1 MPMGEDP
8 ARAIRLLIVEDV
20 KADAERALYQL
31 GRAGLDC
38 VWRRVETEQELVAAL
53 AEFEPT
59 VILSDFSLPQFD
71 GMSALGIARVH
82 APGIPFIFL
91 SGTIG
96 EETAIEALHAGAV
109 DYVLKENL
117 ARLAPALRRAIHEAA
132 ARLERQKQQEQISR
146 LNRVLRMLSGVN
158 GLVLRLRDRTE
169 LLRET
174 CRLATT
180 VGGYTA
186 AVAAAGTSASALL
199 QPVAWSGSDER
210 VLEKLRGY
218 VAESAARESGVIGTV
233 IGTGREFVCNN
244 TATRSATARFDSLML
259 QTGLLSVVVLPLMV
273 DNTAIAVL
281 VLTAR
286 DCDVVGD
293 EELDMLREVAG
304 NLSFGLQYLQRDTH
318 ARFLSHFDPQ
328 TGLAK
333 RPLFCERVQRMVA
346 AQEGQRGQLAVV
358 VMDIERLSI
367 INDSFGRRTG
377 DLLLQHVADRL
388 KRQYPETDEIA
399 HFGGGTFALV
409 RTQGLTPP
417 AEIGIAGKRQAGQV
431 FGEPFLI
438 EEHVIPVIVRT
449 GFALVPDDGTEAAVL
464 VQNAE
469 AALRYAHASGEKHVH
484 YNAAVRA
491 QNVDQLALEHR
502 LRFALE
508 RNEFELHY
516 QPKVHLV
523 TRRIE
528 GAEALLRWRSP
539 QDGLVTPAGFLPLL
553 EATGLIVQAGEWVV
567 EQAARDCLRW
577 KLAGIPAV
585 RIAVNIAP
593 AQLRHPDFELH
604 FQRAARPLAGTDWGL
619 DVEITEGLLQD
630 DAPEEIRKLKRLHEN
645 GVRVAIDDFGTGY
658 SSLSRL
664 AQLPIDTLKIDRSFV
679 RQSLGSAPGSS
690 LVKTIITLAR
700 AFNMTT
706 VAEGVEKQEE
716 LDLLWQLG
724 CDQSQGFLHSAA
736 VPADDFAAMLSKDN
750 GIMPQPASA
759 SSTVSYRLRGKQP

>member
-38 VWRRVETEQELVAAL
+38 AWRRVETEQELVAAL

-71 GMSALGIARVH
+71 G
-82 APGIPFIFL
+82 
-91 SGTIG
+91 T
-96 EETAIEALHAGAV
+96 
-109 DYVLKENL
+109 
-117 ARLAPALRRAIHEAA
+117 PALRRAIHEAA

-259 QTGLLSVVVLPLMV
+259 QAGLLSVVVLPLMV

-333 RPLFCERVQRMVA
+333 RPLFCERVQRMVTA
-346 AQEGQRGQLAVV
+346 PESQRERLAVV

-377 DLLLQHVADRL
+377 D
-388 KRQYPETDEIA
+388 
-399 HFGGGTFALV
+399 
-409 RTQGLTPP
+409 
-417 AEIGIAGKRQAGQV
+417 
-431 FGEPFLI
+431 
-438 EEHVIPVIVRT
+438 
-449 GFALVPDDGTEAAVL
+449 
-464 VQNAE
+464 
-469 AALRYAHASGEKHVH
+469 
-484 YNAAVRA
+484 
-491 QNVDQLALEHR
+491 
-502 LRFALE
+502 
-508 RNEFELHY
+508 
-516 QPKVHLV
+516 
-523 TRRIE
+523 
-528 GAEALLRWRSP
+528 
-539 QDGLVTPAGFLPLL
+539 
-553 EATGLIVQAGEWVV
+553 
-567 EQAARDCLRW
+567 
-577 KLAGIPAV
+577 
-585 RIAVNIAP
+585 
-593 AQLRHPDFELH
+593 
-604 FQRAARPLAGTDWGL
+604 
-619 DVEITEGLLQD
+619 
-630 DAPEEIRKLKRLHEN
+630 
-645 GVRVAIDDFGTGY
+645 
-658 SSLSRL
+658 
-664 AQLPIDTLKIDRSFV
+664 
-679 RQSLGSAPGSS
+679 
-690 LVKTIITLAR
+690 
-700 AFNMTT
+700 
-706 VAEGVEKQEE
+706 
-716 LDLLWQLG
+716 
-724 CDQSQGFLHSAA
+724 
-736 VPADDFAAMLSKDN
+736 
-750 GIMPQPASA
+750 
-759 SSTVSYRLRGKQP
+759 

>member
-1 MPMGEDP
+1 MPVAEELP
-8 ARAIRLLIVEDV
+8 VTIRILLVEDV
-20 KADAERALYQL
+20 EADAERALHHL
-31 GRAGLDC
+31 RRAGLDC
-38 VWRRVETEQELVAAL
+38 IWRRVETEAELIAAL
-53 AEFEPT
+53 AQFEPA

-71 GMSALGIARVH
+71 GMSALNVSRLH
-82 APGIPFIFL
+82 APDIPFIFF

-96 EETAIEALHAGAV
+96 EEHAIEALHAGAV

-117 ARLAPALRRAIHEAA
+117 ARLAPALRRALRDAA
-132 ARLERQKQQEQISR
+132 ARLERQRQRAQIGR

-158 GLVLRLRDRTE
+158 NLVLRIRDRTE

-180 VGGYTA
+180 AGGYAA
-186 AVAAAGTSASALL
+186 AVAAARTQTSALL
-199 QPVAWSGSDER
+199 QPVAWSGTHEHM
-210 VLEKLRGY
+210 VEKLRGY
-218 VAESAARESGVIGTV
+218 VAESSARESGVVGSV
-233 IGTGREFVCNN
+233 IATGREFVCNN
-244 TATRSATARFDSLML
+244 TATGSATAQFDSLML
-259 QTGLLSVVVLPLMV
+259 QAGLLSVVVLPLMV
-273 DNTAIAVL
+273 DNTVIAVL
-281 VLTAR
+281 VLTAH
-286 DCDVVGD
+286 DSDAVED
-293 EELDMLREVAG
+293 EELNMLREIAG

-346 AQEGQRGQLAVV
+346 APDSRRERMAVV

-388 KRQYPETDEIA
+388 KRHYPETDGIA

-409 RTQGLTPP
+409 LGQGAGT
-417 AEIGIAGKRQAGQV
+417 ADEINASGKRRASEI

-438 EEHVIPVIVRT
+438 EEHVIPVLVRT
-449 GFALVPDDGTEAAVL
+449 GFALAPDDGEEATVL

-469 AALRYAHASGEKHVH
+469 AALRFAHASGEKHVH

-508 RNEFELHY
+508 RHEFELHY
-516 QPKVHLV
+516 QPKVHLT

-553 EATGLIVQAGEWVV
+553 EATGLVVQVGEWVV
-567 EQAARDCLRW
+567 EQAVRDCMRW
-577 KLAGIPAV
+577 KQAGAPPV

-604 FQRAARPLAGTDWGL
+604 FQRVVRPLAGTGWGL
-619 DVEITEGLLQD
+619 DIEITEGILQD
-630 DAPEEIRKLKRLHEN
+630 DSPEEIRKLKRLRES
-645 GVRVAIDDFGTGY
+645 GIRIAIDDFGTGY

-664 AQLPIDTLKIDRSFV
+664 ATLPIDTLKIDRSFV
-679 RQSLGSAPGSS
+679 RQSLGSGPGSS
-690 LVKTIITLAR
+690 LVKTIIALAR

-706 VAEGVEKQEE
+706 VAEGVEKQTE

-736 VPADDFAAMLSKDN
+736 LPADAFAAMLIRGN
-750 GIMPQPASA
+750 GVLPHPGAAKPA
-759 SSTVSYRLRGKQP
+759 VSYRFHGK